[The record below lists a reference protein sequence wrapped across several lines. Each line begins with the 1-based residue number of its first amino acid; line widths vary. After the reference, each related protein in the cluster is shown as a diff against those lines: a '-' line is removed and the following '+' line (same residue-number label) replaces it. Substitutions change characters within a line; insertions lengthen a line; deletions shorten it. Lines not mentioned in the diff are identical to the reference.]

1 MLYSQEKNAEC
12 TNKQHHLK
20 KTNSF
25 VGLLYHKSI
34 SHFQLD
40 IKIIHMKHLSA
51 RGTDPLLKRVAMPN
65 FGDSKYYIGKFWYK
79 YQENDKC

>member
-1 MLYSQEKNAEC
+1 
-12 TNKQHHLK
+12 
-20 KTNSF
+20 
-25 VGLLYHKSI
+25 
-34 SHFQLD
+34 
-40 IKIIHMKHLSA
+40 MKHLSA